1 MGIATIALLGPVA
14 VHGDVGAL
22 APRDRVVLSAL
33 AVAPNEASSSE
44 RLADALWGVEPPPSW
59 PKVVPGCIHRLRR
72 VIGAEFIETTP
83 QGYRLTLPGDE
94 IDIRRFERLLRR
106 GRELL
111 AQSEPDD
118 AARALADALAL
129 WRGRPVPDLHGWEP
143 GRVEAERL
151 TELRLDAQEYQVD
164 AEIRAG
170 RHADVLARAKTLV
183 AEAPLRERRW
193 WLLALAQY
201 RAGRQ
206 SEALHTLRQARAM
219 LVADLGLDPGPE
231 LARLESDILRQDP
244 SLLPADLG
252 PASARCPYLGLVGYD
267 IEDAQTFFGRE
278 WEVADCVRR
287 LLDVGVLAVVGPSGS
302 GKSSLVRAGVGAA
315 LGRDGHR
322 PVVMTPGAHPMT
334 AIAEHDTV
342 GVVLIVDQFEEVFTN
357 CADPA
362 EQSRF
367 CEELVDRAR
376 LCRVVIAM
384 RADRT
389 GDLAAHPGLAR
400 LVERAMYLLGPMDS
414 DALRAAITRPA
425 DQARLLLEPGLV
437 DLLLQE
443 VEGEPG
449 ALPLL
454 SHALRQTWER
464 RTGRTLTVDGYRAT
478 GGIRGCVAQTAD
490 DLYESIDEG
499 QRALLRRLLLR
510 LISTTLDGEPVR
522 SRVDRQSLLTD
533 PARAA
538 MIDRLADARL
548 VTTDRDTVQI
558 AHECLARAWPRLAGW
573 LDEDTE
579 GQRIQRHLSATADAW
594 SNLGR
599 PDSDLYRG
607 VRLAQA
613 VDWRDSVRPALTTVE
628 ADFLDA
634 GVAALETERRAV
646 AAQAR
651 QRVRSRRRGRLVIAT
666 VATLLVAAVV
676 AAGLAVRQQRQRQA
690 SEEAA
695 RVTEAARVD
704 DAVRGTPDMDEALL
718 LAIEA
723 NRIDDSPDTRSVL
736 AALLS
741 DHPALIRSLPA
752 RDMVRA
758 LAVSPDGGT
767 LLVGE
772 GDTGTS
778 VYRTDTLE
786 RTGASDLNGWSFR
799 YRPDGQQVLLT
810 GRGSGGL
817 GEAFNALS
825 AAVAAPDLSTPR
837 HLQVSG
843 IDGYWL
849 YGDDIAYSGDGRR
862 VLVYADGW
870 SQRLDIVDSA
880 MLFWDADATDRP
892 PTVVR
897 TGQAIAATL
906 GADGSALYAL
916 TTRPSVEAIEVSTG
930 RVIASA
936 TVPPLTVPTPV
947 AVNNSAIDLG
957 AQLADTMEI
966 SPDGGTVAVGEGDD
980 IVLLDATTLAERG
993 RLRAQDRVLTLR
1005 FSHDGRRLAA
1015 GYVDHTAAVWNLATV
1030 SRTELLTGHDAAV
1043 LAVAFSADDGTLYTG
1058 GEDRRV
1064 LVWDL
1069 TGRRRLAGTVVDPSL
1084 STPQPSL
1091 AAASPDGR
1099 SVVFTGSAQGSGSV
1113 RFLDLAAGAMGA
1125 EVADPG
1131 GGPLVAWLPDSHAV
1145 VTAAGRTLR
1154 VRDRDSRRVTA
1165 ERDVGSS
1172 AVTALTV
1179 TPDGAAVVAGDR
1191 TGRLWRADV
1200 GSLAPI
1206 GAPISLGHPVTAVA
1220 AGPDG
1225 HAAALLDDGTYAW
1238 VELTAGTVQHTG
1250 DLGIKGTV
1258 AALSPDGTALVV
1270 GGSRGEVGLLDLTDQ
1285 QWLRPPAVAHPL
1297 YVVGAGFEADGGFFT
1312 SAFDGSLRLWSGTG
1326 EPVGGLQIAGS
1337 PAFAA
1342 PAPDGAGVLVTTT
1355 DGAVRTVDSDFAS
1368 WIRFGCT
1375 VAGRDLTTMEW
1386 QGVFGDRDYH
1396 RSCGVS

>member
-1 MGIATIALLGPVA
+1 MGVATIALLGPVA

-33 AVAPNEASSSE
+33 AIAPNEVSSSE

-72 VIGAEFIETTP
+72 AIGAEFIETTP
-83 QGYRLTLPGDE
+83 HGYRLTLPGDE
-94 IDIRRFERLLRR
+94 IDIRRFEHLLRR

-111 AQSEPDD
+111 AQAEPDD
-118 AARALADALAL
+118 AARLLAEALAL
-129 WRGRPVPDLHGWEP
+129 WRGLPIPDLHEWEP

-151 TELRLDAQEYQVD
+151 NELRLDAQECQVD

-206 SEALHTLRQARAM
+206 SEALHTLRHARAM

-231 LARLESDILRQDP
+231 LAELEAAILRQDP
-244 SLLPADLG
+244 SLLPGDHG
-252 PASARCPYLGLVGYD
+252 PASTRCPYLGLVGYD
-267 IEDAQTFFGRE
+267 IHDAQTFFGRE
-278 WEVADCVRR
+278 WEAADCVRR

-322 PVVMTPGAHPMT
+322 PVVVTPGAHPMT
-334 AIAEHDTV
+334 AIADVDTV

-357 CADPA
+357 CADPV

-367 CEELVDRAR
+367 CDELVDRALMCR
-376 LCRVVIAM
+376 LVIAM

-478 GGIRGCVAQTAD
+478 GGIRGCVAQTAE
-490 DLYESIDEG
+490 DLYESFDEG
-499 QRALLRRLLLR
+499 QRELLRRLLLR

-522 SRVDRQSLLTD
+522 TRVDRLSLITD

-613 VDWRDSVRPALTTVE
+613 VDWRDSLRPTLTTVE

-634 GVAALETERRAV
+634 GVAALESERRAV

-651 QRVRSRRRGRLVIAT
+651 QRVRSRRRGRLVIAV
-666 VATLLVAAVV
+666 VATLLVAAAA

-690 SEEAA
+690 AEVAA
-695 RVTEAARVD
+695 RVTDAARVD
-704 DAVRGTPDMDEALL
+704 DAARGAPEMDQALL

-736 AALLS
+736 AGLLS
-741 DHPALIRSLPA
+741 AHPALIRSLPA
-752 RDMVRA
+752 REVVRA

-786 RTGASDLNGWSFR
+786 RTGTSELNGWSFR
-799 YRPDGQQVLLT
+799 YRPDGTQILLT
-810 GRGSGGL
+810 GRGSEGMD
-817 GEAFNALS
+817 ETSNALTT
-825 AAVAAPDLSTPR
+825 VVTGLDLSSPR

-849 YGDDIAYSGDGRR
+849 YGDDIAYSGDAHR
-862 VLVYADGW
+862 VAVFADGSSIYGDLVAEAFVVW
-870 SQRLDIVDSA
+870 DVDE
-880 MLFWDADATDRP
+880 LDRP
-892 PTVVR
+892 RAVIPTD
-897 TGQAIAATL
+897 GAIAATL
-906 GADGSALYAL
+906 GADGSVLYAL
-916 TTRPSVEAIEVSTG
+916 TTQPSVEAIEVATG

-936 TVPPLTVPTPV
+936 PVPPWVV
-947 AVNNSAIDLG
+947 AAPDPSDPAVDLF
-957 AQLADTMEI
+957 AQLADTLEI
-966 SPDGGTVAVGEGDD
+966 SPDGSTLAVGEGND
-980 IVLLDATTLAERG
+980 IVLLDAATLAERG
-993 RLRAQDRVLTLR
+993 RLRAQNRVLTLR

-1015 GYVDHTAAVWNLATV
+1015 GYADHTAAVWNLATV
-1030 SRTELLTGHDAAV
+1030 SRTEELTGHDADV

-1069 TGRRRLAGTVVDPSL
+1069 TGRRRLVGTVVDPSL

-1099 SVVFTGSAQGSGSV
+1099 SVVFTGSTQGTGSV
-1113 RFLDLAAGAMGA
+1113 RFLEVAAGSMGP
-1125 EVADPG
+1125 ELADPG
-1131 GGPLVAWLPDSHAV
+1131 GGPLVAWLPDSRAV

-1154 VRDRDSRRVTA
+1154 VRDRDSQQVTA
-1165 ERDVGSS
+1165 ERDVGPA
-1172 AVTALTV
+1172 AVTALTA
-1179 TPDGAAVVAGDR
+1179 TPDGTAVVAGDR
-1191 TGRLWRADV
+1191 TGRLWQADA
-1200 GSLAPI
+1200 GSLDSV

-1225 HAAALLDDGTYAW
+1225 HAAALLDDGSYAW
-1238 VELTAGTVQHTG
+1238 VDLTAGTVQHTG

-1258 AALSPDGTALVV
+1258 AALSPGGTALVV

-1285 QWLRPPAVAHPL
+1285 QWLRPPAAAHRL
-1297 YVVGAGFEADGGFFT
+1297 YVVGAGFDAGGRFFT
-1312 SAFDGSLRLWSGTG
+1312 SAFDGSLRLWTGTG

-1355 DGAVRTVDSDFAS
+1355 DGAVRTVDADFAS

-1375 VAGRDLTTMEW
+1375 VAGRDLTTTEW
-1386 QGVFGDRDYH
+1386 QGVFGDREYH